1 MICKI
6 STYFGSGTPV
16 SQKQLLTS
24 LLLSALTERAEWCL
38 WLRRKWTHN
47 IIPELGLR
55 PGSEV
60 GMILCQLKGVL
71 ETKKELEQLCKRICH
86 RITLCACL
94 SQCIPAANTFF
105 FTEDLGANPIIMLSS
120 PIIPQLSDLPGPS
133 IQTLYVN
140 PHLAF
145 LILGPQAVFCNR
157 PSSVAARNSPMYVNG
172 CTCVSAPR

>member
-1 MICKI
+1 MLIGKRPMPSIERLLLSRLHKQEAISLKKRLCSELICKI
-6 STYFGSGTPV
+6 STYFGSGTPL

-24 LLLSALTERAEWCL
+24 LLLSALPERAEWCL

-94 SQCIPAANTFF
+94 SQCIPAAKPHYYAFQSSYHNCQTFRVH
-105 FTEDLGANPIIMLSS
+105 LSK
-120 PIIPQLSDLPGPS
+120 P
-133 IQTLYVN
+133 
-140 PHLAF
+140 F
-145 LILGPQAVFCNR
+145 
-157 PSSVAARNSPMYVNG
+157 M
-172 CTCVSAPR
+172 